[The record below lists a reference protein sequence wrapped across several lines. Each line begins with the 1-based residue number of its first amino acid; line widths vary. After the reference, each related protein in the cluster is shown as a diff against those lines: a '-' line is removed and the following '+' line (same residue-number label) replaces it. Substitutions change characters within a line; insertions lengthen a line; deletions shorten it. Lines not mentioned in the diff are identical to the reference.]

1 MCHVSTA
8 DLEAPRFF
16 ADFLQ
21 ALIFLASQNNVWI
34 QEPAAKSWHQLF
46 NNSLVTCTDFSST
59 CAPQWQ
65 EKLQYVLP

>member
-1 MCHVSTA
+1 MCPLPTSKHLAS
-8 DLEAPRFF
+8 LLISFM
-16 ADFLQ
+16 
-21 ALIFLASQNNVWI
+21 ALFFLASQNNVWI